1 MTSSNDII
9 ILDDDDDSEQQKQ
22 PIFQINN
29 GTETMKNSNNER
41 KRVNKT
47 IVNKKRELL
56 ANIHSNRFD
65 RIDDK
70 KINSFNDNKTKNTN
84 SNNNSGSN
92 KTTIPTTA
100 TTTTTTTS
108 SYKNIICLDD
118 DDHDDASINLN
129 ANKISSNS
137 TKEIIQTKQTT
148 PTKVQS
154 PLCLNSNRNKSP
166 NAKSNF
172 LADIHE
178 KRLNIGDGGIA
189 IDENYH
195 NVSNGDKDSY
205 QPNKNNNINN
215 SSNNSSNKIK
225 TNEPFNFQQSL
236 DLRKQ
241 LNSIRSEQ
249 HKSYR
254 NDKLNKKK
262 FFDLNDIDTLQKQ
275 ELQNRMISASMET
288 TIPTVN
294 RNTIHTIDNTLL
306 HPEAIG
312 RKALEFSNKFRS
324 TQGKPLL
331 IWNQAI
337 YHIGVE
343 HSKNMAEKKVAF
355 GHDGFNDRA
364 KRYPFSPRGAGENVA
379 YTNDPD
385 DIANKVVNGWINS
398 PGHRKNLLANFNVC
412 SIGVYKNSEG
422 FWYLTQ
428 LFGLQ

>member
-9 ILDDDDDSEQQKQ
+9 VLDESDNEQQKP
-22 PIFQINN
+22 PILELNN
-29 GTETMKNSNNER
+29 GIENMKNSNEIR
-41 KRVNKT
+41 KKVNKT

-56 ANIHSNRFD
+56 ANIHSNRLD
-65 RIDDK
+65 QIDNSK
-70 KINSFNDNKTKNTN
+70 KINSINHSNKNI
-84 SNNNSGSN
+84 SNNSGANNINNN
-92 KTTIPTTA
+92 KNNNNK
-100 TTTTTTTS
+100 TTTTTTTTTTTNNF
-108 SYKNIICLDD
+108 KDIICLDD
-118 DDHDDASINLN
+118 DDDNN
-129 ANKISSNS
+129 ANNFNTNKISIDP
-137 TKEIIQTKQTT
+137 TKKTIQ
-148 PTKVQS
+148 TKVQS
-154 PLCLNSNRNKSP
+154 PFYNNTNKSP

-172 LADIHE
+172 LANVHE
-178 KRLNIGDGGIA
+178 NRLNIGDGGIT
-189 IDENYH
+189 IDFH
-195 NVSNGDKDSY
+195 NISNGDKDSY
-205 QPNKNNNINN
+205 KTNNTNNNINN
-215 SSNNSSNKIK
+215 NNDIFSKNSEKIK
-225 TNEPFNFQQSL
+225 TNNEPFNYQQSL

-241 LNSIRSEQ
+241 LNSIRNEQ
-249 HKSYR
+249 HKNYR

-262 FFDLNDIDTLQKQ
+262 FFDLNDINTLQKQ

-294 RNTIHTIDNTLL
+294 RNTIHTIDNTIFR
-306 HPEAIG
+306 PEAIG

-324 TQGKPLL
+324 TQGKPPL

-337 YHIGVE
+337 YYIGVE

-355 GHDGFNDRA
+355 GHDGFHDRA
-364 KRYPFSPRGAGENVA
+364 KRYPFPPRGAGENVA

-398 PGHRKNLLANFNVC
+398 PGHRKNLLGNFNVC